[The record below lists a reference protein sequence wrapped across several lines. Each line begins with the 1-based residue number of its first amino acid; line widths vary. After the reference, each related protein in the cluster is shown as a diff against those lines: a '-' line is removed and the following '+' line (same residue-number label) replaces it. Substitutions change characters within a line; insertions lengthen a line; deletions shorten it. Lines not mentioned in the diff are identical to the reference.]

1 MHTKTCQN
9 YLWPVLR
16 RTICHIKV
24 PSRSLARSLTR
35 PLARRRCLQP
45 PALGLSISLLAINN
59 VEHRHD
65 KPLDSEVTLEEG
77 AAAREPAGRR
87 ALTKNGRTTDGRR
100 TDAGNWDELGFQTH
114 VCN

>member
-24 PSRSLARSLTR
+24 PSRSLARSLGATAASR
-35 PLARRRCLQP
+35 QRF
-45 PALGLSISLLAINN
+45 GLSISLLAINN

-65 KPLDSEVTLEEG
+65 KPLDSEVTL
-77 AAAREPAGRR
+77 ASCATAG
-87 ALTKNGRTTDGRR
+87 
-100 TDAGNWDELGFQTH
+100 TH
-114 VCN
+114 